1 MANSYFGLM
10 GHANAWRERK
20 RFASLLRAHGHRVGS
35 DLTRVIL

>member
-20 RFASLLRAHGHRVGS
+20 QFAGLLRNHGHRVS
-35 DLTRVIL
+35 HDLTRVIL